1 MKKDYCKDFI
11 IFLCVVGLVGCLYSI
26 YQLNDR
32 ISKLEEY
39 QVENSASRETD
50 EIVRFLDSEPQIIC
64 VCASRSGLPAR
75 SAHKNAQNNK
85 LHWL

>member
-26 YQLNDR
+26 YHLNER

-39 QVENSASRETD
+39 QAENSTTHETD
-50 EIVRFLDSEPQIIC
+50 EIVRFLDSE
-64 VCASRSGLPAR
+64 S
-75 SAHKNAQNNK
+75 
-85 LHWL
+85 

>member
-64 VCASRSGLPAR
+64 VCFALRLAS
-75 SAHKNAQNNK
+75 AQRTQRCTK
-85 LHWL
+85 

>member
-39 QVENSASRETD
+39 QEEYQVENSASRETD
-50 EIVRFLDSEPQIIC
+50 EIVRFLDSEP
-64 VCASRSGLPAR
+64 
-75 SAHKNAQNNK
+75 
-85 LHWL
+85 

>member
-1 MKKDYCKDFI
+1 M
-11 IFLCVVGLVGCLYSI
+11 LVTSIASPKQRHNALYSI

-50 EIVRFLDSEPQIIC
+50 EIVRFLDSEP
-64 VCASRSGLPAR
+64 
-75 SAHKNAQNNK
+75 
-85 LHWL
+85 